1 MKVTRVERCRVCGNQ
16 NLISVC
22 DLGIMA
28 FTGVFPAKAEQRVP
42 EGPLELVKCHGDR
55 DRTCGLVQLRHS
67 FDPRILYGESY
78 GYRSGLNESMRAH
91 LQNITR
97 KIRRFL
103 TLKTGD
109 VILDIGSNDGTLLNF
124 FSGENLVLLGV
135 DPTARQFKRYY
146 PGDAQVIPDLFSG
159 MLVKKSLG
167 QKKAKVIT
175 AIAVFYDLAQPME
188 FLAEVQE
195 ILSNDG
201 ICVLEQSYL
210 PLVLDSNA
218 YDTVCHEHLSYY
230 RLKQIKWLADRVG
243 LKIIACELNQIN
255 GGSFCVVLAQ
265 RNASF
270 TEDSDVIEQ
279 LIGREEQ
286 MSLDSLSP
294 YANFRENIFKH
305 REALSRTIG
314 ALRAE
319 NRRIFGY
326 GASTKGNVLLQFC
339 GLTPE
344 DIPFVGDINEDKW
357 GRFCPGTRIPIIPEE
372 EARMRKP
379 DVFFVLPWHLKE
391 GFLKKEKKY
400 LQEGGM
406 FLLPFPQIDI
416 IKYP

>member
-1 MKVTRVERCRVCGNQ
+1 MIVTRVEKCRVCGNQ

-22 DLGIMA
+22 GLGVMA
-28 FTGVFPAKAEQRVP
+28 FTGVFPGKVDQSVP
-42 EGPLELVKCHGDR
+42 EGPLELVKCHGDQ

-67 FDPRILYGESY
+67 FDPRILFGESY
-78 GYRSGLNESMRAH
+78 GYRSGLNGSMRAH
-91 LQNITR
+91 LQDITL
-97 KIRRFL
+97 KIRSFL
-103 TLKTGD
+103 TLTTGD
-109 VILDIGSNDGTLLNF
+109 VVLDIGSNDGTLLNL

-167 QKKAKVIT
+167 TKKAKVIT
-175 AIAVFYDLAQPME
+175 ALAVFYDLAAPME

-210 PLVLDSNA
+210 PQMIESST
-218 YDTVCHEHLSYY
+218 YDTVCHEHQGYY
-230 RLKQIKWLADRVG
+230 SLKQIKWMTDRVG
-243 LKIIACELNQIN
+243 LKIIACELNRIN

-265 RNASF
+265 RKASF
-270 TEDSDVIEQ
+270 PEDSDAIEQ

-286 MSLDSLSP
+286 MSLDTLSV
-294 YANFRENIFKH
+294 YVNFRENVFKH
-305 REALSRTIG
+305 REALSSTIG

-357 GRFCPGTRIPIIPEE
+357 GRFCPGTRIPIISEE
-372 EARMRKP
+372 EARNRKP
-379 DVFFVLPWHLKE
+379 DVFLVLPWHFKE
-391 GFLKKEKKY
+391 GFLEKEKKY

-406 FLLPFPQIDI
+406 FLFPLPQISI
-416 IKYP
+416 VKYP